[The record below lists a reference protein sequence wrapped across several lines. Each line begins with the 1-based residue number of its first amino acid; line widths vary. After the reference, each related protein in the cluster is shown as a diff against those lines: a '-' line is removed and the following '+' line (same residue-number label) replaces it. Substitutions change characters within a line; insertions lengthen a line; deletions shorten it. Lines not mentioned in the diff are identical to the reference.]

1 MYKELVQPTPYGSIC
16 IVWSHTDQGP
26 KIIRVLLSKPGLTA
40 ESQALELYPAIP
52 VASCSE
58 IDAVGAG
65 MKRLLAGDPVDF
77 PLHITDLDR
86 CGDFQKQ
93 VLQAEHAIPRGRVS
107 TYRLIAA
114 HLGKPNNARA
124 VGNALAN
131 NPFPL
136 IVPCH
141 RAIRS
146 DGKLGGYQGGLEMK
160 RKLLEREGIAF
171 DSAGKVVCVHYYYD
185 RGGRTTGSS

>member
-1 MYKELVQPTPYGSIC
+1 MNQEIVTPTPYGAVC
-16 IVWSHTDQGP
+16 IVWTHSDQGP
-26 KIIRVLLSKPGLTA
+26 KVVRVLLSKPGFPA
-40 ESQALELYPAIP
+40 ERQTSELYPATRL
-52 VASCSE
+52 ASCSE
-58 IDAVGAG
+58 IDAVGSG
-65 MKRLLAGDPVDF
+65 MKRLLAGEPVSFSLDVA
-77 PLHITDLDR
+77 DLDL
-86 CGDFQKQ
+86 CSEFQKQ
-93 VLQAEHAIPRGRVS
+93 VLRAEHAIPRGMVS

-114 HLGKPNNARA
+114 HLGKPNGARV

-146 DGKLGGYQGGLEMK
+146 DRQLGGYQGGLEMK
-160 RKLLEREGIAF
+160 RALLKKEGFAF
-171 DSAGKVVCVHYYYD
+171 DSSGNVVCTHFYYE

>member
-1 MYKELVQPTPYGSIC
+1 MNQKIVTPTPYGSIC
-16 IVWSHTDQGP
+16 IVWTHADQGP
-26 KIIRVLLSKPGLTA
+26 KVVRVLLSKPGLPA
-40 ESQALELYPAIP
+40 ERQASELYPTVS

-65 MKRLLAGDPVDF
+65 MKRLLAGEPIEF
-77 PLHITDLDR
+77 SLHLADLDR
-86 CGDFQKQ
+86 CSEFQKR
-93 VLQAEHAIPRGRVS
+93 VLRAEHAIPRGRVS

-114 HLGKPNNARA
+114 YLGKPNGARA

-146 DGKLGGYQGGLEMK
+146 DWQLGGYQGGLEMK
-160 RKLLEREGIAF
+160 QALLEKEGFAF
-171 DSAGKVVCVHYYYD
+171 DSSGKVISSHFYYD
-185 RGGRTTGSS
+185 RAGRTTGSS